1 MALSKPK
8 HGSFEW
14 AATFRCGCGLPPR
27 AFFKRTPAGKGRK
40 GKGPGPPPGNSPDAG
55 QLCWMCRRC
64 ILGRKGTGCG
74 FFTPA
79 NYDGP
84 DVHADLRKYQMLEM
98 QIVTVLKSAGRTV
111 GAPALTP
118 EMRKIARKG
127 VFGQRTGVKRQR
139 RSPPGQSSASSS
151 GAVVPGNPTADAAA
165 GAAAS
170 SSQIEETIDVSS
182 GTGSDGGDHES
193 SSSD

>member
-1 MALSKPK
+1 
-8 HGSFEW
+8 
-14 AATFRCGCGLPPR
+14 
-27 AFFKRTPAGKGRK
+27 
-40 GKGPGPPPGNSPDAG
+40 
-55 QLCWMCRRC
+55 MCRRC
-64 ILGRKGTGCG
+64 ILGRQGTGCG

-118 EMRKIARKG
+118 EVRKIARKG

-151 GAVVPGNPTADAAA
+151 GAVMQEHPTADAAA

-170 SSQIEETIDVSS
+170 SYRSKETIVVSS
-182 GTGSDGGDHES
+182 GTDSDGGDES